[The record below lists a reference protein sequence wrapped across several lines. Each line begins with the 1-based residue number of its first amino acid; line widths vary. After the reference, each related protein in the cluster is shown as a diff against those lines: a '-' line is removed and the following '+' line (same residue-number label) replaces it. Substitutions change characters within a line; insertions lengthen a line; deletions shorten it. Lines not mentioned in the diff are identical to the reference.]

1 MTTQPVGVVGLGHYV
16 PERIVPNSELETI
29 VDTSDD
35 WIRSRTGIVNRRR
48 AEPEVAS
55 SDLGAEAARRALAD
69 AGIQAEELD
78 MIIVGTMT
86 ADSAMPATACIIQ
99 DKLGAYNCGA
109 FDVSIACSGFAYA
122 LAVGAQFV
130 ATGTARK
137 VLVVG
142 ADVMTRVLNFED
154 RTTCVLFGDGA
165 GAVVLAPVEEGFGVL
180 SVSLGAD
187 GRGGKHLIIPAGGG
201 RIPHNTPGVNPAD
214 FYLQMDGKEVFKFAV
229 QTMGKA
235 ALAAVEKAG
244 LKPDDVTL
252 FIPHQANIRIIEAA
266 TKRLGL
272 PRERVFVNLENYGNT
287 SCGSIPLALSEAR
300 DQGRLKKG
308 DIVVLVG
315 FGGGLSWGAVA
326 LRWSLNGA

>member
-35 WIRSRTGIVNRRR
+35 WIRSRTGIINRRR
-48 AEPEVAS
+48 AEPNVAS
-55 SDLGAEAARRALAD
+55 SDLGAEAARRALTD

-99 DKLGAYNCGA
+99 DLLGANNCAA

-122 LAVGAQFV
+122 MAIGAQFV

-165 GAVVLAPVEEGFGVL
+165 GAVVLAPVEEGYGVL

-187 GRGGKHLIIPAGGG
+187 GRGGEQGGD
-201 RIPHNTPGVNPAD
+201 H
-214 FYLQMDGKEVFKFAV
+214 
-229 QTMGKA
+229 
-235 ALAAVEKAG
+235 
-244 LKPDDVTL
+244 
-252 FIPHQANIRIIEAA
+252 
-266 TKRLGL
+266 
-272 PRERVFVNLENYGNT
+272 
-287 SCGSIPLALSEAR
+287 
-300 DQGRLKKG
+300 GRLRV
-308 DIVVLVG
+308 D
-315 FGGGLSWGAVA
+315 SRARCA
-326 LRWSLNGA
+326 SRAR